1 MPRDTVFHRYES
13 NVRSYCR
20 EFPVVFE
27 RAGGPYMWD
36 TSGRRYVDLLCG
48 AGALNYGHNPPEI
61 TRRLVEYLGS
71 GGPVQSL
78 DLYTVA
84 KAEFLEK
91 FVETVLLPRHM
102 CDYVMQFPGP
112 AGTLAVE
119 AALKLARKVT
129 GRSNVIAFT
138 GGFHGASLGSL
149 AASSSP
155 VLRGAAGL
163 PLAGVTVLPY
173 DGFLG
178 ELDTAAVLA
187 AMLRPGSGID
197 RPAAIL
203 LETVQGEGGLNAASG
218 DWLRAVQQAAR
229 DAGAL
234 LIVDDIQAGCGR
246 TGRFFSTEHV
256 PGLDPDIICL
266 SKSLSGLG
274 LPMAMTLIRRDL
286 DRWRPGEHNGT
297 FRGNNLAFVTG
308 AAALDY
314 WADPAFT
321 GRLDRFAETVRAGLT
336 RLAGELAEQAGRPVA
351 TVVGRG
357 LMSGLRFADPEV
369 APRVKD
375 ELFRLCVLA
384 ETSGGGHTLKL
395 FPPLTMQLAE
405 WKPVA
410 DLIADVTRETVGGR
424 DNAGLRRL
432 PAA

>member
-1 MPRDTVFHRYES
+1 MAPDTVFHRYES

-20 EFPVVFE
+20 EFPAVFE
-27 RAGGPYMWD
+27 RAAGAYLWD
-36 TSGRRYVDLLCG
+36 SSGRRYVDLLCG

-163 PLAGVTVLPY
+163 PLAGVSVLPY
-173 DGFLG
+173 HGFLG
-178 ELDTAAVLA
+178 DQDTAAVLA
-187 AMLRPGSGID
+187 AMLGPGSGID
-197 RPAAIL
+197 PPAAIL

-218 DWLRAVQQAAR
+218 DWLRAVQQTAR

-274 LPMAMTLIRRDL
+274 LPLAMTLIRRDL
-286 DRWRPGEHNGT
+286 DKWRPGEHNGT
-297 FRGNNLAFVTG
+297 FRGQNLAFVTG

-321 GRLDRFAETVRAGLT
+321 GRLDRFAQTVRAALT
-336 RLAGELAEQAGRPVA
+336 RLAGELAEQTGRPVA
-351 TVVGRG
+351 AVVGRG
-357 LMSGLRFADPEV
+357 TMSGLRFADPGV
-369 APRVKD
+369 AAQVKD
-375 ELFRLCVLA
+375 ELFRACVIA
-384 ETSGGGHTLKL
+384 ETSGGGRTLKL
-395 FPPLTMQLAE
+395 FPPLTMPLAE
-405 WKPVA
+405 WTPVA
-410 DLIADVTRETVGGR
+410 DLIADVTLETVRGQ
-424 DNAGLRRL
+424 AGLDRQ
-432 PAA
+432 AAA